1 MYEENIIRVL
11 QGRNCIWSNTAV
23 CCDMFRYWTQS
34 VTKVCEWL
42 QQHQTNLIL
51 IFIQKVGPQIRVE
64 KSPDFAQETR
74 WWLVYT

>member
-1 MYEENIIRVL
+1 M
-11 QGRNCIWSNTAV
+11 
-23 CCDMFRYWTQS
+23 
-34 VTKVCEWL
+34 CEWL